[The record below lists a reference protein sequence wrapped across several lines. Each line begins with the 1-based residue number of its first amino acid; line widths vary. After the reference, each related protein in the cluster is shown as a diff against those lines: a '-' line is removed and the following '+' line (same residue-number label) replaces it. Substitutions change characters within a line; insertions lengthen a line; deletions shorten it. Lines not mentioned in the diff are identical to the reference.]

1 MPDTSLHPSR
11 GLTGTAVGL
20 AAAVLG
26 VACAREEPPPGS
38 HPDRVPPS
46 VREFNP
52 VRNSI
57 VPGFGGSAEIRFDE
71 PITGVSNLQQT
82 LIASPADRYQVS
94 SGFSNIKISPTDD
107 WADGVVY
114 YFQIPEGI
122 ADLLGNRTVEPIE
135 LVFSTGPELSAT
147 RVTGEVRQRVNGE
160 ALSPGRVL
168 FYNLAGDS
176 IPYGALTD
184 RQGAFELPYLP
195 PDDYWSF
202 AFQDL
207 NNNLR
212 LERLFEPYDSVRLE
226 LEPVGFAVLSFRVVE
241 PDTTPPVLGLIQDVD
256 NLTLELKFDDY
267 LDPEQDFTAAGLTLR
282 QTESGQR
289 WEIEEV
295 RLEVEAPR
303 ARGRAGARTPA
314 ETFRAP
320 PAAEPALPDTA
331 AAEPVPPDTA
341 ATEPVPPDTAA
352 AGEEGPSPDDAAVE
366 ADSLL
371 DGAAEVET
379 PLAGGGEAD
388 PTAAEAEPAPAAP
401 RPSLQEEPPAQEAD
415 TLPEEKLPSQ
425 TLRIQLGTPL
435 ESGTYHLVLER
446 IVNLRLLEAAI
457 DTTFSYPLEVEEEQ
471 GGPAGEDEG
480 DPAGDPAS
488 EPEEGP
494 DEGPDEGRE
503 GGDEGASP

>member
-1 MPDTSLHPSR
+1 LRLYRVPDTSLHPSR
-11 GLTGTAVGL
+11 RLTGTAVGL

-71 PITGVSNLQQT
+71 PITGVTNLQQT

-184 RQGAFELPYLP
+184 RQGEFELPYLP

-241 PDTTPPVLGLIQDVD
+241 PDTTPPVLGLIQDAD
-256 NLTLELKFDDY
+256 NLALELKFDDY
-267 LDPEQDFTAAGLTLR
+267 LDPEQDFTAAGLTIR

-303 ARGRAGARTPA
+303 GRGRGGARTPA
-314 ETFRAP
+314 ETSRAQ
-320 PAAEPALPDTA
+320 PAAEPA
-331 AAEPVPPDTA
+331 PPDTA

-352 AGEEGPSPDDAAVE
+352 AGEEEPSPDDAAVE

-371 DGAAEVET
+371 DGAPEVET

-388 PTAAEAEPAPAAP
+388 TPAEEAAPEAAAP

-435 ESGTYHLVLER
+435 ESGTYHLVLDR
-446 IVNLRLLEAAI
+446 IVNLRLLEAAV
-457 DTTFSYPLEVEEEQ
+457 DTTFSYPLEVEEEEQ
-471 GGPAGEDEG
+471 GGPAEEDQG
-480 DPAGDPAS
+480 DPAGDPAG

-494 DEGPDEGRE
+494 DEGPD